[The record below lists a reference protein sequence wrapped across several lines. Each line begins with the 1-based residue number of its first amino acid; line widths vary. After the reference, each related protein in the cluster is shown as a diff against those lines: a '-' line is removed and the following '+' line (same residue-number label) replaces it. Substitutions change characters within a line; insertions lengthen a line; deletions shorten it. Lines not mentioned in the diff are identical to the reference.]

1 MKASD
6 LPIDYN
12 MCEILEHNLE
22 HRADKTALLS
32 EHGTMTFREVSN
44 QVNQIGNALTR
55 LGVRFGEC
63 VAILC
68 PDRPEWVTTFFAT
81 TKIGGVVLG
90 MNTLLTTEEY
100 DYILKDARVRV
111 LVIHDSLL
119 ELVEPILRNHNILSK
134 VIVIG
139 ADEGANYTTF
149 NDWIDSEDNKLEF
162 ERTHRDDFC
171 SLHYSSGTT
180 GMPKGVMH
188 SHKDYPLIAQ
198 LSGVNLFGLT
208 ENDRTF
214 SVAKLF
220 FVYGIGGNLIF
231 PWYVGASCVLNSG
244 PPRQAA
250 AVLKTIETFK
260 PTIFVCVPTVYGAI
274 LSLPNFNERYD
285 IGSLRMCMSAGEPLP
300 VGVWNDWKDTT
311 GIEILDTIGCTE
323 TYHTFMAN
331 RQGEVRPGSSGKP
344 IAGYDVRLVDDEGK
358 DVLDGVIGNL
368 MVRGESTALFY
379 LHQSEKTRHTFR
391 GEWLFTGDQ
400 YLRDKDGF
408 YWHQGRADD
417 MLKVGGL
424 WVSPTEIE
432 EVLKE
437 HVSVA
442 DCAVVGH
449 YDNVGLLKPK
459 AFVCLQD
466 GVVPSDDLLGQLL
479 KICAKKLDAHKRPR
493 AATKRNASSS
503 GKTPAMQAAEYSPI
517 L

>member
-6 LPIDYN
+6 LPINYN
-12 MCEILEHNLE
+12 MCKILEHNLE

-81 TKIGGVVLG
+81 AKIGGVVLG

-198 LSGVNLFGLT
+198 LSGVNLFGLK

-274 LSLPNFNERYD
+274 LPLPNFNERYD

-331 RQGEVRPGSSGKP
+331 RPGEVRPGSSGKP

-391 GEWLFTGDQ
+391 GEWLITGDQ

-493 AATKRNASSS
+493 WLEFIGNLPRTAT
-503 GKTPAMQAAEYSPI
+503 GKLQRFRLREQ
-517 L
+517 